1 MNTKKSEPFMELA
14 SAFQKSRVFLT
25 ACELDIFTAI
35 GDGGAT
41 SEEVAAKTACD
52 PRATDRLMN
61 ALVALELLFKEK
73 DRFFNSSQAAQYLVK
88 GKPQYKSGFGHYNSM
103 WESWSTL
110 TEAVVKGRS
119 VIERRRSKKRL
130 RAFIDRMHNGAVM
143 HAESVVEAVD
153 LTGIRRVLDL
163 GGGSGDYA
171 MTFVKAKEG
180 IEAVVF
186 DQHSVLSLT
195 EEFIEKEG
203 LSDQIA
209 LKSGDFLADDIGSG
223 YDLVFI
229 SSIVHIY
236 SSEQNAALLKKA
248 HGAINPGGRAIVKD
262 IIMDEDRTSPLGGA
276 LFALNMLVATETG
289 DTYTES
295 EVRQWLSA
303 AGFERIERKDIPTG
317 TTLIVGTKP

>member
-14 SAFQKSRVFLT
+14 SAFQKSRVFLS

-41 SEEVAAKTACD
+41 SGEVAKKTACD
-52 PRATDRLMN
+52 PRAADRLMN

-73 DRFFNSSQAAQYLVK
+73 GRFFNSPQAAQYLVK
-88 GKPQYKSGFGHYNSM
+88 GKPQFKSGFGHYNSM

-110 TEAVVKGRS
+110 TEAVEKGS
-119 VIERRRSKKRL
+119 VRHPNAGAVRKRL

-186 DQHSVLSLT
+186 DQHSVLSL
-195 EEFIEKEG
+195 
-203 LSDQIA
+203 
-209 LKSGDFLADDIGSG
+209 
-223 YDLVFI
+223 
-229 SSIVHIY
+229 
-236 SSEQNAALLKKA
+236 
-248 HGAINPGGRAIVKD
+248 
-262 IIMDEDRTSPLGGA
+262 
-276 LFALNMLVATETG
+276 
-289 DTYTES
+289 
-295 EVRQWLSA
+295 
-303 AGFERIERKDIPTG
+303 
-317 TTLIVGTKP
+317 